1 MISSKDKEQS
11 YRSVP
16 DGAYYHGMTII
27 IGEVYHL
34 LMWNDL
40 LDIKGTDRE
49 MKITFRLFDITIKGT
64 GLLQLVRDAK
74 RHRIDILTVAP
85 RSQSMMGGE
94 GLVVTHIDVKAAQT
108 KFPKR
113 SEPCSA

>member
-40 LDIKGTDRE
+40 LDVKGTDRE
-49 MKITFRLFDITIKGT
+49 MKSRSGSST
-64 GLLQLVRDAK
+64 
-74 RHRIDILTVAP
+74 
-85 RSQSMMGGE
+85 SQSRALACFSSSATPNAI
-94 GLVVTHIDVKAAQT
+94 GLISSRLRPAAKA
-108 KFPKR
+108 
-113 SEPCSA
+113 